1 MWQERG
7 KSPGKYG
14 DRFMRYV
21 GNIYRPP
28 SEAYSLLV
36 QVTIGCSHN
45 KCTFCNMYKE
55 KQFRVR
61 KLEEVLED
69 LAWARKQYK
78 RVDRIFLCDGDAL
91 CLANS
96 KLLVILDYIREHF
109 PECERVTTYGRSKDA
124 LRKSDEELKELR
136 QHGLSMVYLGAESGS
151 QRVLEMVQKGET
163 REELIAGVQKLEKNG
178 IMVSVTFISGLS
190 GQDGWEEH
198 AIESGKMIA
207 EMNASYVSLLTL
219 MVEPPAPMLE
229 EIRAGKFQY
238 LTPEQVLKE
247 TCLLLDHARPQKSCV
262 FRSNHAS
269 NYVSLRGNLPEDND
283 RLIDAL
289 HRCMKD
295 RGLLKDERFRM
306 L

>member
-1 MWQERG
+1 
-7 KSPGKYG
+7 
-14 DRFMRYV
+14 MRYV

-55 KQFRVR
+55 KQFRLR
-61 KLEEVLED
+61 KQEEVLED
-69 LAWARKQYK
+69 LAWARSQYR

-91 CLANS
+91 CLANK
-96 KLLVILDYIREHF
+96 KLLVILDYIRENF
-109 PECERVTTYGRSKDA
+109 PECERVTSYGRATDA
-124 LRKSDEELKELR
+124 LRKSDDELR
-136 QHGLSMVYLGAESGS
+136 ELREHGLTMVYLGAESGS
-151 QRVLEMVQKGET
+151 QRVLDAVNKGET
-163 REELIAGVQKLEKNG
+163 VEELITGVQKLERNG
-178 IMVSVTFISGLS
+178 IQTSVTFISGLS
-190 GQDGWEEH
+190 GRNGWEEH

-207 EMNASYVSLLTL
+207 AMNASYVSLLTL

-229 EIRAGKFQY
+229 QIRSGEFEY
-238 LTPEQVLKE
+238 LTPEQVLQE

-283 RLIDAL
+283 QLIEAL
-289 HRCMKD
+289 HRCMKN
-295 RGLLKDERFRM
+295 RGMLKDERFRM